1 MTVPDGMI
9 FSRGSSDLHSI
20 PNLAWAVIIS
30 SPIHAALRSVL
41 HLGREL
47 RKISGWLSEAVPI
60 Q

>member
-30 SPIHAALRSVL
+30 SPIHAALQSCTSA
-41 HLGREL
+41 GN
-47 RKISGWLSEAVPI
+47 SERY
-60 Q
+60 QGG